1 MMTGFVAVLMSAY
14 FLFDFIIIIIRPNKV
29 IQSNNQK
36 FIRNEKGKAE
46 MAPRLALYHFV
57 PCSITISIALK

>member
-1 MMTGFVAVLMSAY
+1 MTGFMTALMSVR
-14 FLFDFIIIIIRPNKV
+14 FLFDSIMIIIRLNKV
-29 IQSNNQK
+29 IQPNNQK

>member
-1 MMTGFVAVLMSAY
+1 MTGFMTALMSVR
-14 FLFDFIIIIIRPNKV
+14 FLFDSIMIIIRLNKV
-29 IQSNNQK
+29 IQPNNQK

-46 MAPRLALYHFV
+46 MAPRLALYYFV